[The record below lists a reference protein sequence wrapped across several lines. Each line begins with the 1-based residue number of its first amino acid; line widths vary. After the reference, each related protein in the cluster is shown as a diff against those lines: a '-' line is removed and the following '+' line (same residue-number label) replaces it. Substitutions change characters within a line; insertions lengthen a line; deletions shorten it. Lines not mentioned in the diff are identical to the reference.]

1 MTLRRRMA
9 EFGFESNEDY
19 EFQVRALFAA
29 RLEHLRCL
37 AVCGESG
44 RRKTAFANALA
55 QALEYPHV
63 VYHDFLQPEPPA
75 PQVIVVSAED
85 QDNPQPADLP
95 LSRFERAVVEAC
107 AFSEAARTVLVL
119 DQLQAA
125 DFREQMRINAFVR
138 TSEWQLGNAAVR
150 ANPKNLL
157 LVLISE
163 QPLYHSLAR
172 VSYRVWTDARGS
184 PFTLRPQDV
193 GLGTDATALFDAL
206 AALFDAIGGAP
217 TPSEFARI
225 LDDLTQHVRTEDQ
238 LRHTLFGWTE
248 HADRAALASPA
259 VAPLLRRVVDALS
272 EWLGAEEVVV
282 GGEPLPPAH

>member
-19 EFQVRALFAA
+19 EFQVRAMFAA
-29 RLEHLRCL
+29 RVEHLRCL

-63 VYHDFLQPEPPA
+63 VYHDFSLPEAPG
-75 PQVIVVSAED
+75 PQVIVVSAEE
-85 QDNPQPADLP
+85 QENPQPADAP

-125 DFREQMRINAFVR
+125 DFRDQMRLNGFVR
-138 TSEWQLGNAAVR
+138 THEWAMSTAAVR
-150 ANPKNLL
+150 ANPRHLL

-193 GLGTDATALFDAL
+193 GLGTDASALFEAL
-206 AALFDAIGGAP
+206 AALFDALGGAP

-225 LDDLTQHVRTEDQ
+225 LDDLLHQVRTEDQ
-238 LRHTLFGWTE
+238 LRHSLFGWTE
-248 HADRAALASPA
+248 HIDRAALAAPA
-259 VAPLLRRVVDALS
+259 IAPLLRRVVDALS

-282 GGEPLPPAH
+282 GGDPPG

>member
-29 RLEHLRCL
+29 RIDHLRCL

-63 VYHDFLQPEPPA
+63 VYYDFSLPEAPG
-75 PQVIVVSAED
+75 PQVIVVSAEE
-85 QDNPQPADLP
+85 QENPQPADAP

-125 DFREQMRINAFVR
+125 DFRDQMRLNGFVR
-138 TSEWQLGNAAVR
+138 THEWAMSTAAVR
-150 ANPKNLL
+150 ANPRHLL

-193 GLGTDATALFDAL
+193 GLGTDASALFEAL
-206 AALFDAIGGAP
+206 AALFDALGGAP

-225 LDDLTQHVRTEDQ
+225 LDDLLHQVRTEDQ
-238 LRHTLFGWTE
+238 LRHSLFGWTE
-248 HADRAALASPA
+248 HIDRAALAAPA
-259 VAPLLRRVVDALS
+259 IAQLLRRVVDALS

-282 GGEPLPPAH
+282 GGDPPD

>member
-29 RLEHLRCL
+29 RIDHLRCL

-63 VYHDFLQPEPPA
+63 VYHDFSLPEAPG
-75 PQVIVVSAED
+75 PQVIVVSAEE
-85 QDNPQPADLP
+85 QENPQPADAP

-125 DFREQMRINAFVR
+125 DFRDQMRLNGFVR
-138 TSEWQLGNAAVR
+138 THEWAMSTAAVR
-150 ANPKNLL
+150 ANPRHLL

-193 GLGTDATALFDAL
+193 GLGTDASALFEAL
-206 AALFDAIGGAP
+206 AALFDALGGAP

-225 LDDLTQHVRTEDQ
+225 LDDLLHQVRTEDQ
-238 LRHTLFGWTE
+238 LRHSLFGWTE
-248 HADRAALASPA
+248 HIDRAALAAPA
-259 VAPLLRRVVDALS
+259 IAPLLRRVVDALS

-282 GGEPLPPAH
+282 GGDPPD